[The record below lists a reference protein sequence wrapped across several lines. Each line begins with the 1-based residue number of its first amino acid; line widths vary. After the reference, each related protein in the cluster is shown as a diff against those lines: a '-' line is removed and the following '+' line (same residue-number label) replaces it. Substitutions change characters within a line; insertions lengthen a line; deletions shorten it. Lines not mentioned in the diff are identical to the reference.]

1 MRIEGGIVH
10 QTNLRNVLQ
19 TADDFT
25 LSASFDRAF
34 SARTGGGVQLYG
46 FREAARDP
54 GYSLASGGT
63 SFYLFREFGRATLV
77 GTLGYSHLEA
87 AERLFLYPK
96 RRVEASYN
104 ASLAITLRPLRLGR
118 LEPLGRWEARGG
130 GNRGGG

>member
-87 AERLFLYPK
+87 DERLFLYPK
-96 RRVEASYN
+96 RRFEDRYN
-104 ASLAITLRPLRLGR
+104 ARSEERRVGKACVSTCRS
-118 LEPLGRWEARGG
+118 RWSQYH
-130 GNRGGG
+130 

>member
-1 MRIEGGIVH
+1 MIRRLPISARTDTLFPYTTLFRSYSSAVGGSVSWQRPTGKRSQMRIEGDIVH

-63 SFYLFREFGRATLV
+63 SFYLFREFGRAT
-77 GTLGYSHLEA
+77 
-87 AERLFLYPK
+87 
-96 RRVEASYN
+96 
-104 ASLAITLRPLRLGR
+104 
-118 LEPLGRWEARGG
+118 
-130 GNRGGG
+130 